1 MGLLKITEPNRHFT
15 RVHIQDSSL
24 SGDGKLFFS
33 WRVLPRSYVMGQI
46 AMTAVVPVWLTSF
59 QRMRPF
65 FESLGGN
72 L

>member
-15 RVHIQDSSL
+15 RVHIQDGSL

-46 AMTAVVPVWLTSF
+46 AMTAVVPV
-59 QRMRPF
+59 
-65 FESLGGN
+65 
-72 L
+72 